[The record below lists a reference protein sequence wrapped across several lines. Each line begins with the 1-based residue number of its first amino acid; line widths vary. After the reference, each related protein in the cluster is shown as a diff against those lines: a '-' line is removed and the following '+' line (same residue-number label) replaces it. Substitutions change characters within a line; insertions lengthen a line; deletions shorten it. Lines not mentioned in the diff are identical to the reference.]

1 MCFWILPY
9 WKSTKTGGPQA
20 KQRMIQ
26 LPPHSFCRYL
36 QIPTRWC
43 CPVMVISWFINHS
56 YVNIFT
62 IYHSY
67 WIDIGVIGVII
78 TMVIGLPWLT
88 MVYNN
93 SSNSTVYHSYWS
105 YWSCYKPTWRF
116 SSAHWGTTPRSGGL
130 RNGSAVGPGAETKNS
145 MAVLRTPWWSRVTPW
160 VPWALKF
167 QWFSTVMALYQL

>member
-1 MCFWILPY
+1 MGHPTIRESIGNMFLFLPVIS
-9 WKSTKTGGPQA
+9 WAMFPKLPTLVDDGSPKDRRCQNWGQRPQKDPKSGSLFTEGAGWGP
-20 KQRMIQ
+20 
-26 LPPHSFCRYL
+26 
-36 QIPTRWC
+36 
-43 CPVMVISWFINHS
+43 PVMVISWFINHS

-116 SSAHWGTTPRSGGL
+116 SSLTGAPLLGVVD
-130 RNGSAVGPGAETKNS
+130 SATGAPLGRERKP
-145 MAVLRTPWWSRVTPW
+145 RTPWQ
-160 VPWALKF
+160 F
-167 QWFSTVMALYQL
+167 